1 MTDQLNGSS
10 PPRCTNRAQLHL
22 RGCSCSGSEAADPAP
37 LPRASAACFQIFE
50 WPAPVRKGVGPM
62 KGPSINSVATDPDLQ
77 YAVALSDQNMVI
89 VWKRVGTDGS
99 S

>member
-1 MTDQLNGSS
+1 
-10 PPRCTNRAQLHL
+10 
-22 RGCSCSGSEAADPAP
+22 
-37 LPRASAACFQIFE
+37 
-50 WPAPVRKGVGPM
+50 M